1 MICAWAN
8 SRARAH
14 LTNSKLINLF
24 NKRFNGVVQLDAMF
38 VDFHDGPGQDVDLLL
53 DFRNVIGLVIRKH
66 SNFFDHVAVGL
77 A

>member
-1 MICAWAN
+1 MCAWAN

-14 LTNSKLINLF
+14 LTSSKLINLF
-24 NKRFNGVVQLDAMF
+24 HKSFNGVVKLDAMF

-53 DFRNVIGLVIRKH
+53 DFRNIIGLVIRKK
-66 SNFFDHVAVGL
+66 SNFFDQVAVEL

>member
-1 MICAWAN
+1 MCAWAN

-24 NKRFNGVVQLDAMF
+24 NKAFNGVVQLDAMF
-38 VDFHDGPGQDVDLLL
+38 VDFHDGSGQDVDLLL
-53 DFRNVIGLVIRKH
+53 DFRNIIGLVIRKK
-66 SNFFDHVAVGL
+66 SNFFDHVAVEL